1 MSLINSVKSFLSK
14 AEVQSLVAPTDASIS
29 FVKPTNA
36 RSECWTNFSQ
46 ICHGNILQ
54 DYITCLQSKTILKW
68 TSNNRT
74 RVKNLSHKHI
84 QIHKNKTRYFS
95 GTSIFN
101 IVPVPAFPFPRSRSR
116 VPVPAFPFPRSRS
129 GIVHGNSRSR
139 SRGKRDGKKKG
150 KNGSRRTLDVSRAAE
165 PPPPIFLKKIQSPP
179 LITEK
184 F

>member
-46 ICHGNILQ
+46 ICHGNISQ
-54 DYITCLQSKTILKW
+54 DYIICLQSKTILKW
-68 TSNNRT
+68 TSNNGT

-101 IVPVPAFPFPRSRSR
+101 IVPVPVFPFWNSSREFPFPFPRETGRE
-116 VPVPAFPFPRSRS
+116 
-129 GIVHGNSRSR
+129 
-139 SRGKRDGKKKG
+139 KKG
-150 KNGSRRTLDVSRAAE
+150 KKWFPQDTTSLRN
-165 PPPPIFLKKIQSPP
+165 IFCIH
-179 LITEK
+179 EHN
-184 F
+184 